1 MSHFLFTEEP
11 VILATQAHQVFYLDD
26 PKNGRNWKVVQVVQ
40 NNTYMGRAE
49 VDDIES
55 DDLNVLEIVVS
66 HRVDEHIEDDTLC
79 RTNVDPTIVERSV
92 VLHVTD
98 GYIDNVDEHLSHAS
112 GTSDNDEL

>member
-1 MSHFLFTEEP
+1 M
-11 VILATQAHQVFYLDD
+11 
-26 PKNGRNWKVVQVVQ
+26 
-40 NNTYMGRAE
+40 
-49 VDDIES
+49 
-55 DDLNVLEIVVS
+55 
-66 HRVDEHIEDDTLC
+66 DEHIEDDTLC